1 MLPMLK
7 IQMDV
12 VGAIAAA
19 VVVVVVAVSQVLT
32 VLMQPIQMKALI
44 VQKMET
50 KIPQKVQLIVAVV
63 AVVQLAK
70 V

>member
-1 MLPMLK
+1 M
-7 IQMDV
+7 V
-12 VGAIAAA
+12 VVDAIAAD
-19 VVVVVVAVSQVLT
+19 VVVDVGAVSQVLT

>member
-1 MLPMLK
+1 MTQKIPMVVVDV
-7 IQMDV
+7 IAADV
-12 VGAIAAA
+12 VVDVG
-19 VVVVVVAVSQVLT
+19 AVSQVLT

>member
-1 MLPMLK
+1 MTQKIPM
-7 IQMDV
+7 V
-12 VGAIAAA
+12 VVDAIAAD
-19 VVVVVVAVSQVLT
+19 VVVDVGAVSQVLT

>member
-1 MLPMLK
+1 MTQKIPMVVVDV
-7 IQMDV
+7 IAADV
-12 VGAIAAA
+12 VVDVG
-19 VVVVVVAVSQVLT
+19 AVSQALT